1 MQGETGQATMQQPEP
16 LTHAELEPLWRRERQ
31 GSWLQIAAMAGVLL
45 AGVIAHRY
53 GALAWLAHPLL
64 AGALALLG
72 AGAVLQVRTRCP
84 RCRTR
89 LRGKLFR
96 MLPDKCPGCGIDFP
110 RQPSAR
116 G

>member
-1 MQGETGQATMQQPEP
+1 VQGETGQAAMQKLGP

-31 GSWLQIAAMAGVLL
+31 VSWLQIAAMAGVVL
-45 AGVIAHRY
+45 AGAIAHRY
-53 GALAWLAHPLL
+53 DALAWLAHPLL

-72 AGAVLQVRTRCP
+72 AGAVLQVVTRCP
-84 RCRTR
+84 RCRIR

-96 MLPDKCPGCGIDFP
+96 MLPDKCPGCGVDFP
-110 RQPSAR
+110 RQPLAS